1 MKKTTRSLLISALIL
16 FCTGLLVAIGTTLY
30 AKIAKIEVYDIKEKA
45 RTIENLSV
53 TIDEILSHSPESNY
67 VKQVSQSKFTR
78 IDLSSYAGN
87 VVLKVEDGDPTLVL
101 DKTNTNNLTY
111 SVVGDTLVVSEVDPV
126 GFMGFYMDKGG
137 ISFKGLRHTF
147 HPGNAVNGEKTIT
160 IKVPATFPLTQVDIF
175 SAFGD
180 VTIDG
185 VSVSTLN
192 VEADCGNVNV
202 KNLTNPDGKVSI
214 EGNFTDVEMDKNHY
228 SNCVISTH
236 FGNIKT
242 SLLENTNAST
252 ILDLWCGKTEVKTAP
267 PTTHYK
273 LSLVTTIGSISR
285 NGKEVGKK
293 LNSDGSGAARI
304 SSSIFLGDFILESE
318 LREKEPVE
326 PELAPSDNA
335 NAPAEVPETTSEQS
349 AS

>member
-16 FCTGLLVAIGTTLY
+16 FCTGLLLAIGTTLY
-30 AKIAKIEVYDIKEKA
+30 SKIAKVEVYDIKQKA
-45 RTIENLSV
+45 RTIESLSV

-67 VKQVSQSKFTR
+67 VKQVSQTKFSR
-78 IDLSSYAGN
+78 IDLSSFVGN
-87 VVLKVEDGDPTLVL
+87 VELSVAEDDPVLVL
-101 DKTNTNNLTY
+101 DEANTNNLSY

-160 IKVPATFPLTQVDIF
+160 IKLPATYTLTQVDIF
-175 SAFGD
+175 SSIGD

-185 VSVSTLN
+185 ISVATLN
-192 VEADCGNVNV
+192 VESDYGDVKI
-202 KNLTNPDGKVSI
+202 KNLSNADGKISI
-214 EGNFTDVEMDKNHY
+214 KGNFTDVEMEKNFY

-236 FGNIKT
+236 FGKIET

-252 ILDLWCGKTEVKTAP
+252 ILDLWCGKVSVKTTP

-273 LSLVTTIGSISR
+273 LSLATSVGAISR

-304 SSSIFLGDFILESE
+304 SSSIFLGDFILRSE
-318 LREKEPVE
+318 LGEKEPVE
-326 PELAPSDNA
+326 PELAPAD
-335 NAPAEVPETTSEQS
+335 PAADPNQVPEVSSEQP

>member
-1 MKKTTRSLLISALIL
+1 MKKTTCSLLISALIL

-45 RTIENLSV
+45 RTIENISIS
-53 TIDEILSHSPESNY
+53 IDEILSHSPESNY
-67 VKQVSQSKFTR
+67 VKQVTQTKFNR
-78 IDLSSYAGN
+78 IDLSSY
-87 VVLKVEDGDPTLVL
+87 VGDVILTTDEGEPTLVL
-101 DKTNTNNLTY
+101 DEANTNNLTY

-147 HPGNAVNGEKTIT
+147 HPGNAINSEKTIT
-160 IKVPATFPLTQVDIF
+160 IKLPATFPLTQVDIF
-175 SAFGD
+175 SAIGD
-180 VTIDG
+180 VTVDG
-185 VSVSTLN
+185 IAASSINVKANCGTVS
-192 VEADCGNVNV
+192 V
-202 KNLTNPDGKVSI
+202 KNLTNPDGKISV
-214 EGNFTDVEMDKNHY
+214 EGNFTDVEMEKNFY
-228 SNCVISTH
+228 TNCVISTH

-252 ILDLWCGKTEVKTAP
+252 ILDLWCGKTDVKTAP

-273 LSLVTTIGSISR
+273 LSLVTSIGSISR
-285 NGKEVGKK
+285 NGKEIGKK

-304 SSSIFLGDFILESE
+304 SSSIFLGDFNLRSE
-318 LREKEPVE
+318 LGEKEPLE
-326 PELAPSDNA
+326 PELAPSDPTND
-335 NAPAEVPETTSEQS
+335 PAQVPETSSEQA